1 MLEPVD
7 MGLPSGLLWSSV
19 DLDYTK
25 PGNVAET
32 PFTYMKSF
40 FSWGNI
46 EGHNPYP
53 DRNRFAY
60 NWGGINNQAPWYDG
74 QVYGSTP
81 GGSLAG
87 DIPMSMDA
95 ARLLLGS
102 PWRMPASSDFM
113 ELLSNCDFVQADGST
128 IIDSGTSDKR
138 VTVNGVVGI
147 YLKSKINGALL
158 FFACSG
164 VGVGTNWYYRG
175 ASGNYLS
182 TTFVSLRSGYSLSY
196 SSDSVVPNSITNRY
210 YGLPIRPVYDPSLL

>member
-40 FSWGNI
+40 FSWGNVD
-46 EGHNPYP
+46 GHNPFP

-81 GGSLAG
+81 GASLEN
-87 DIPMSMDA
+87 DIPLSMDA
-95 ARLLLGS
+95 AQVLLGS
-102 PWRMPASSDFM
+102 PWRMPASAEFK
-113 ELLSNCDFVQADGST
+113 ELFDNCDFVQADGIT
-128 IIDSGTSDKR
+128 IIAAGQTDKR
-138 VTVNGVVGI
+138 VTISGVLGI
-147 YLKSKINGALL
+147 YLKSRINGNLL

-164 VGVGTNWYYRG
+164 RGTGSSWNNRGSYGYYW
-175 ASGNYLS
+175 SNS
-182 TTFVSLRSGYSLSY
+182 F
-196 SSDSVVPNSITNRY
+196 DSVRDARYLLFYSGGVNPQGNLNRF
-210 YGLPIRPVYDPSLL
+210 YGFIIRPVYDPSLL

>member
-46 EGHNPYP
+46 DGHNPFP

-60 NWGGINNQAPWYDG
+60 NWGGINSQAPWYNG

-81 GGSLAG
+81 GASLEG
-87 DIPMSMDA
+87 NIPLSMDA
-95 ARLLLGS
+95 AQGLLGS
-102 PWRMPASSDFM
+102 PWRMPVSSDFK
-113 ELLSNCDFVQADGST
+113 ELIDNCDFVQADGT
-128 IIDSGTSDKR
+128 TVIDASQSNKR
-138 VTVNGVVGI
+138 VTVNGVSGI

-164 VGVGTNWYYRG
+164 FGNGTNWNGRISLGLYWS
-175 ASGNYLS
+175 ASFNSDRNANYLYFDS
-182 TTFVSLRSGYSLSY
+182 SGVLPQY
-196 SSDSVVPNSITNRY
+196 NGNRF
-210 YGLPIRPVYDPSLL
+210 YGLAIRPVYDPSLL